1 MVAMANIVIEAL
13 AEGLVVLWEYLS
25 QHTLTCLVPAF
36 FIAGAIAVFVQRE
49 AILRYLGPRVPGYVS
64 YPISAVSGTVLAVCS
79 CTILPLFAGIYRKG
93 AGIGPA
99 SAFLYSGP
107 AINIMAIAFTAS
119 ALGYDL
125 GLARAVAAIA
135 LSFVV
140 GWGMA
145 LVFRREERARAEQQ
159 GAEETGPSPGGSG
172 PGESG
177 HGGTGR
183 ATLLIFALLVTILVV
198 GTAAIDWRMKVLVV
212 PALAIVAAAV
222 VWRSIPPEEREEWGW
237 ETWDLARKILPA
249 LLLGAFVVGVIG
261 YFVPADSF
269 APYLGDNSVGSV
281 LLAAIIGGI
290 LYMPTLL
297 EVPIVG
303 DLLGYSDGA
312 MAAGPALA
320 LLLAGPAVSLP
331 NMIVLY
337 RLVGGRVTA
346 VYLVLVIGASTVAGL
361 IYGNL
366 VS

>member
-1 MVAMANIVIEAL
+1 MANIVVEAL
-13 AEGLVVLWEYLS
+13 AGGLVVLWEYLS

-125 GLARAVAAIA
+125 GMARAVAAIA

-140 GWGMA
+140 GLGMA
-145 LVFRREERARAEQQ
+145 LVFRKEERVRADQQEADAR
-159 GAEETGPSPGGSG
+159 GPSSSGSDPRDG
-172 PGESG
+172 ADVR
-177 HGGTGR
+177 TGR
-183 ATLLIFALLVTILVV
+183 VTLLIFALLFTILIV
-198 GTAAIDWRMKVLVV
+198 GTAAIDWRTKVLVV
-212 PALAIVAAAV
+212 PALATVVVVV
-222 VWRSIPPEEREEWGW
+222 VWTSIPPEEREEWGW

-249 LLLGAFVVGVIG
+249 LLLGAFVVGVVG
-261 YFVPADSF
+261 HFVPADSF
-269 APYLGDNSVGSV
+269 SPYLGDNSVGSV
-281 LLAAIIGGI
+281 LLAAIIGGV

-346 VYLVLVIGASTVAGL
+346 VYLALVIGASTIAGL

>member
-1 MVAMANIVIEAL
+1 MANIVIEAL
-13 AEGLVVLWEYLS
+13 TEGLVVLWEYLS

-145 LVFRREERARAEQQ
+145 LVFRKEERARAEQQ
-159 GAEETGPSPGGSG
+159 GEEATGPTPVGSG
-172 PGESG
+172 PGDSG
-177 HGGTGR
+177 DGRPGR

-212 PALAIVAAAV
+212 PALAIVAAAI

-261 YFVPADSF
+261 YFIPADSF

-346 VYLVLVIGASTVAGL
+346 VYLVLVIGASTIAGL